1 MDTFLMSKNKK
12 VIKYDFFDYSARNSQ
27 TCLSRETKML
37 LESLGFINEPY
48 AWLMGQA
55 LKYMLK
61 TKQKFDIL
69 LGEYINGLDIDFDQ
83 PIVG

>member
-1 MDTFLMSKNKK
+1 
-12 VIKYDFFDYSARNSQ
+12 
-27 TCLSRETKML
+27 ML

-55 LKYMLK
+55 FKYMLK